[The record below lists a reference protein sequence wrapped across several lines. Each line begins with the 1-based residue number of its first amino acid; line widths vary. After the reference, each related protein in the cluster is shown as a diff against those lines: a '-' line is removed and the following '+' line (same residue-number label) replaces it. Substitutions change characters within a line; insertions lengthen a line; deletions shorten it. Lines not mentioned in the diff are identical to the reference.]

1 MHQSPCLSQ
10 SFSLHYDMPHKPSM
24 KQKSRLFLIT
34 SWLVLRLRW
43 SLAFLRV
50 SASDGA
56 LQRWWSQPGIIL
68 FSRQERQFPLD
79 RWCFDGQRGAYLY
92 SSSTESP
99 VSVFRLPKIS
109 RN

>member
-1 MHQSPCLSQ
+1 
-10 SFSLHYDMPHKPSM
+10 M

-50 SASDGA
+50 PLADGA

-68 FSRQERQFPLD
+68 FSRQTRQFPLD
-79 RWCFDGQRGAYLY
+79 GWRFDEQHSVYLH
-92 SSSTESP
+92 SAPSEK
-99 VSVFRLPKIS
+99 SVRIYRLPNLS